1 MKRALALILAVLLC
15 VSAFAVTVSAESE
28 ILNGEGTADHP
39 YEIGSFEDLKAFS
52 ESVKTNDY
60 AGKYIV
66 LTADIVTDSTLDP
79 IGSTG
84 SLNPNSTWQFS
95 HQPFNGTFD
104 GRGHTITMN
113 MTPSFPPPVCNN
125 ALFGQIGPDGIVEN
139 LYLDGIVKSLGNAA
153 GLCDDNFGLIK
164 NCIVSVT
171 IEPMLGTSMTYVGGI
186 CDMNHG
192 DIVNCAFTGT
202 INASSA
208 YSSSFGGIASV
219 NCNNTPH
226 PHIYNCYSNGNI
238 ITASAAEIGA
248 IAARNDQSDPD
259 TICDCYYYN
268 GVIKTGCGFNEGGE
282 IYSVSEKKVNN
293 GTLEEWLNEYVED
306 YAEDYGELGTWVVV
320 SANEV
325 HFATGD
331 EPAHTH
337 TVQQVAAVPASCT
350 EPGTA
355 SYYTCTDPACECY
368 GKYYA
373 DSELTEELASIVIP
387 ASGHSYNESGVCT
400 VCGDVLLGD
409 MADIWDILIANGPY
423 YEDPENPD
431 DPDAWILWFDL
442 QDGAY
447 YGFDTDDDEY
457 ELPGYTLDNGKYVIT
472 VDSKTSFEIVLD
484 GDQVEVITMH
494 YRKNSFDF
502 YPLSVHTHS
511 ICFTEATLATCTE
524 DGSFAYYTCTDPA
537 CECFGKYYADSALTE
552 EMISIVSPAT
562 GHFYDAN
569 GICTV
574 CGDKLIAIV
583 SASLRLDEDIDV
595 IYTAKVP
602 EGAEASMTF
611 TMNGQSVT
619 ACDDG
624 THNFVFEGVNPQCMG
639 DNICAVL
646 KVTLG
651 EDEYSCEKAEYSVR
665 AYCVHQLEQHPDDEE
680 LANLLS
686 DTLFYGEAAQN
697 YTGYKTETLVT
708 DDLDIDPSLHSLL
721 EGMYGKKV
729 SFTGEQDETTCWTGA
744 TLVLTNNLGIRYYF
758 VTDSTDGLS
767 IEITVNGR
775 TQTFNTFEAAGSGK
789 YFVTLYGINATE
801 LGETVTAKF
810 FRNGEQLGAAANYS
824 VNTYICAMKDCKD
837 ADLKSLVRALYDYG
851 ASAKAYADANK

>member
-1 MKRALALILAVLLC
+1 MKKALALILAVLLC
-15 VSAFAVTVSAESE
+15 VSMLAMTASAGSE

-84 SLNPNSTWQFS
+84 SLNSNSTWQFF
-95 HQPFNGTFD
+95 HQPFNGTFN
-104 GRGHTITMN
+104 GQGHTITLN
-113 MTPSFPPPVCNN
+113 MTPSFPPPVCDN

-208 YSSSFGGIASV
+208 YSSSLGGIASV
-219 NCNNTPH
+219 NCNNTPSS
-226 PHIYNCYSNGNI
+226 HIYNCYSNGNI

-259 TICDCYYYN
+259 TIYDCYFYN
-268 GVIKTGCGFNEGGE
+268 GVIKKGCGFNEGEE
-282 IYSVSEKKVNN
+282 IYSVSATKIAN
-293 GTLEEWLNEYVED
+293 GTLEEWINEYVED

-337 TVQQVAAVPASCT
+337 TVQQVAAVPATCT

-355 SYYTCTDPACECY
+355 AYYTCTTESCECY

-373 DSELTEELASIVIP
+373 DSDLTEELASIVIP
-387 ASGHSYNESGVCT
+387 AAGHSYNESGVCT

-442 QDGAY
+442 QDGEY
-447 YGFDTDDDEY
+447 YGFDTDEEEY
-457 ELPGYTLDNGKYVIT
+457 ELPGYTLDDGKYVIT
-472 VDSKTSFEIVLD
+472 VDSKTSFEIAIN

-502 YPLSVHTHS
+502 YPLPAHTHS
-511 ICFTEATLATCTE
+511 ISFTEAVPASCTAN
-524 DGSFAYYTCTDPA
+524 GTAAYYTCTDPA
-537 CECFGKYYADSALTE
+537 CECYGKYYADSELTE
-552 EMISIVSPAT
+552 ELASIVLPS
-562 GHFYDAN
+562 GHSYGAD

-583 SASLRLDEDIDV
+583 SASLRLDENIDV

-619 ACDDG
+619 VEDDG
-624 THNFVFEGVNPQCMG
+624 THTFAFEGVNPQCMG
-639 DNICAVL
+639 DNIRAVL
-646 KVTLG
+646 NVTLG
-651 EDEYSCEKAEYSVR
+651 EDEYSCERAEYSVR
-665 AYCVHQLEQHPDDEE
+665 AYCVHQLEQYPDDEE
-680 LANLLS
+680 LTALLS
-686 DTLFYGEAAQN
+686 DTLFYGEAAQI
-697 YTGYKTETLVT
+697 YTGYKTEDLVT
-708 DDLDIDPSLHSLL
+708 DDLDIEPSFRILFDGLF
-721 EGMYGKKV
+721 GKRV
-729 SFTGEQDETTCWTGA
+729 FFTGDCDTDIDWISA
-744 TLVLTNNLGIRYYF
+744 TLVLSNDLATRF
-758 VTDSTDGLS
+758 TFTADSIDGLS
-767 IEITVNGR
+767 VDVTIGGR
-775 TQTFNTFEAAGSGK
+775 TQTFTEFTDLGNGK
-789 YFVTLYGINATE
+789 YAVTFDGIMATE
-801 LGETVTAKF
+801 FDDTVTASFKRSGETVGRTVS
-810 FRNGEQLGAAANYS
+810 YS
-824 VNTYICAMKDCKD
+824 VNTYICGTQNCGNANLE
-837 ADLKSLVRALYDYG
+837 ALVKALYDYG
-851 ASAKAYADANK
+851 ASAKAYADTNK